1 MIAIAYFHYTT
12 LRSDI
17 NIFEEKE
24 DARKWLFE
32 KVGQLLDDDINPTSL
47 EELINALSNE
57 SVIIE
62 IKIVNDK

>member
-32 KVGQLLDDDINPTSL
+32 KVG
-47 EELINALSNE
+47 
-57 SVIIE
+57 
-62 IKIVNDK
+62 

>member
-1 MIAIAYFHYTT
+1 MIAIAYFHYDT

-32 KVGQLLDDDINPTSL
+32 KMGWLLDNDVNPTSL

-62 IKIVNDK
+62 IKIINK

>member
-1 MIAIAYFHYTT
+1 MIAIAYFHYVT

-32 KVGQLLDDDINPTSL
+32 KVGWLLDNDVNPSSL
-47 EELINALSNE
+47 EELVNALSNE

-62 IKIVNDK
+62 IKIINK

>member
-32 KVGQLLDDDINPTSL
+32 KVGWLLDDDINPTTL
-47 EELINALSNE
+47 EELVSVLRDE
-57 SVIIE
+57 SIIIE